1 MRRGSLA
8 GAILLACCGALSG
21 CSSTPVGQGPIT
33 FSPKMQAH
41 YEQYRQSVGPGAFV
55 VGKKGAYYSYCQ
67 ETDCVPGSIA
77 SAMQLCHRAQD
88 PDCRLYAVGGQVV
101 WRSDLPGPATGT
113 PVTAEVQ
120 TERDRNAAKVDCS
133 RALKARLPAELNAQL
148 AATLAVKAS
157 RVPWEFCDRLVEAVA
172 SGTVP
177 ARALTDLGGDPLD
190 QAELRSLA
198 VQLGPAPSPDGSRS
212 ARGAAPRSAPV
223 AG

>member
-1 MRRGSLA
+1 
-8 GAILLACCGALSG
+8 
-21 CSSTPVGQGPIT
+21 
-33 FSPKMQAH
+33 MQAH

-148 AATLAVKAS
+148 ATTLAVKPS

-172 SGTVP
+172 SGMVP
-177 ARALTDLGGDPLD
+177 ARALTDLGSDPLD

-198 VQLGPAPSPDGSRS
+198 VQFGPAPMPAVDGSRA
-212 ARGAAPRSAPV
+212 ARGATPRSAPV

>member
-1 MRRGSLA
+1 MLRDAA
-8 GAILLACCGALSG
+8 GLQHHPGRA
-21 CSSTPVGQGPIT
+21 GPIT
-33 FSPKMQAH
+33 FGPTVQAQ
-41 YEQYRQSVGPGAFV
+41 YDQYRQRMGPGAFV
-55 VGKKGAYYSYCQ
+55 VDAQGSYYSYCDGM
-67 ETDCVPGSIA
+67 DCVPGAIA
-77 SAMQLCHRAQD
+77 TAMRLCRRHGD
-88 PDCRLYAVGGQVV
+88 PDCQLYDVGGRVV
-101 WRSDLPGPATGT
+101 WRRDLPGPATGK
-113 PVTAEVQ
+113 PVTAELQTVQ
-120 TERDRNAAKVDCS
+120 GRNSAKVDCS
-133 RALKARLPAELNAQL
+133 RALKGRLPAELNAQL